1 MSSVNQG
8 SNRDAS
14 ETVELLRRA
23 EGGDR
28 RVLDDLFSRHRHRL
42 RRMALLRMSASLR
55 ARLDAS
61 DVVQEAYV
69 EACRR
74 LPDYLETRPMPFFL
88 WLRYLTG
95 QTLLALHRRHAGTKA
110 RDPRR
115 EVPIHGGAM
124 PEATSEA
131 LAAQLLGKLS
141 TPSKVVGRAELRAR
155 VQEALAG
162 LDPPEREIL
171 ALRHFEQLSNAEA
184 AAELGIKEAAASKR
198 YVRALIR
205 LRGILAGMKI
215 TLSSPDVAG
224 P

>member
-14 ETVELLRRA
+14 EIVELLRQA
-23 EGGDR
+23 QGGDR
-28 RVLDDLFSRHRHRL
+28 RVLDDLFAAHRERL
-42 RRMALLRMSASLR
+42 RRMAAVRMSSSLR
-55 ARLDAS
+55 SRLDAS
-61 DVVQEAYV
+61 DIVQEAYL

-74 LPDYLETRPMPFFL
+74 LPDYLESRPMPFFL

-95 QTLLALHRRHAGTKA
+95 QTLLTLHRRHVGTKA

-115 EVPIHGGAM
+115 EVPIHGTSM
-124 PEATSEA
+124 PEATSES

-141 TPSKVVGRAELRAR
+141 TPSQVVGKAELKGR
-155 VQEALAG
+155 VQDALNG

-184 AAELGIKEAAASKR
+184 AEELGIKEAAASKR
-198 YVRALIR
+198 YVRALVR

-215 TLSSPDVAG
+215 TLSSPDVLDR
-224 P
+224 